1 MSVTKQNGKAARQAG
16 IELLRCIAMLMVIT
30 LHYLDKGGVL
40 IPLSQ
45 KQSPAGYAAWLLEAF
60 CIVAV
65 NVYVLVSGYFLTE
78 SGFKLKRFI
87 VLAGQILFYSLLIP
101 LALILCGKLSVS
113 ELTLYDFLFYLLPV
127 QMKHY
132 WFGTA
137 YILMYL
143 FVPVLSAGVKQLS
156 EKQLRGMICLL
167 ILVISVAKSDLPFQ
181 LAIDNEGYDVVWFL
195 CLFLIAAYFRL
206 YGCNGMKKSGR
217 GWLLYAAGSCGIF
230 LLSLLIAYF
239 SNRFGKFA
247 YFIGSPYHYNH
258 ILCLLAAVGLFF
270 AFLHWDI
277 PEGLFAKV
285 VRRIAPYTFGVY
297 LLHENAAVKFLW
309 PELMGM
315 SESMAGNLSPL
326 HWIRTILLIF
336 TVGIF
341 VDFGRSLLFAGIGK
355 LFVRRK

>member
-1 MSVTKQNGKAARQAG
+1 
-16 IELLRCIAMLMVIT
+16 
-30 LHYLDKGGVL
+30 
-40 IPLSQ
+40 
-45 KQSPAGYAAWLLEAF
+45 
-60 CIVAV
+60 
-65 NVYVLVSGYFLTE
+65 
-78 SGFKLKRFI
+78 
-87 VLAGQILFYSLLIP
+87 
-101 LALILCGKLSVS
+101 
-113 ELTLYDFLFYLLPV
+113 
-127 QMKHY
+127 
-132 WFGTA
+132 
-137 YILMYL
+137 
-143 FVPVLSAGVKQLS
+143 
-156 EKQLRGMICLL
+156 
-167 ILVISVAKSDLPFQ
+167 
-181 LAIDNEGYDVVWFL
+181 
-195 CLFLIAAYFRL
+195 
-206 YGCNGMKKSGR
+206 MKKSGR